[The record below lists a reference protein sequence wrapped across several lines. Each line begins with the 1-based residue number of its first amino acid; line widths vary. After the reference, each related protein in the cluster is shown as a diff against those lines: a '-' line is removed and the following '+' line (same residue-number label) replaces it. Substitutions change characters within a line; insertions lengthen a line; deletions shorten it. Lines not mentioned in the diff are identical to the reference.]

1 MSEPP
6 GELMGAGRR
15 VGRLSDRKDEK
26 TERKVN
32 GKPAVRQTRKRPIPE
47 FTAGRLVAVRFALT
61 RHEWQLLRW
70 SASLD
75 GRWP

>member
-32 GKPAVRQTRKRPIPE
+32 GKPALRQTRKRPKSSKFRFFRPE
-47 FTAGRLVAVRFALT
+47 N
-61 RHEWQLLRW
+61 
-70 SASLD
+70 
-75 GRWP
+75 